1 MFARLPDHGAYGAAR
16 LVLIAYGALVI
27 GLVDNL
33 LRPFQIGIDTRLP
46 DYVVLLSTLGGIAI
60 FGLNGLVFGPVIACS
75 SSPGN
80 FCERKSTASVIR
92 KIVVCVRPMGTKPTN
107 LGECPHQQPS
117 VAFRAAR
124 SKWRLAGRLKLSAAL
139 SLHGSH
145 SRLCCSL

>member
-60 FGLNGLVFGPVIACS
+60 FGLNGLVFGPVIRMFIVAWEFLRAKKHRVRDQKDSRLRQAYGHEADKSRRVPAPAAERCLS
-75 SSPGN
+75 RRPIQVASRGKTQTISSP
-80 FCERKSTASVIR
+80 FPSW
-92 KIVVCVRPMGTKPTN
+92 
-107 LGECPHQQPS
+107 QP
-117 VAFRAAR
+117 
-124 SKWRLAGRLKLSAAL
+124 
-139 SLHGSH
+139 
-145 SRLCCSL
+145 